1 MGDDFFKLFFG
12 GAFLL
17 IVLVGGVMFLQMEAE
32 AEDKRAIK
40 NYLESRG
47 KAPIPRSWR
56 ERIGD
61 GI

>member
-1 MGDDFFKLFFG
+1 MGDEFFKLFFG

-17 IVLVGGVMFLQMEAE
+17 IVIAGAVIFLQMEAE

-40 NYLESRG
+40 AYMDTHG
-47 KAPIPRSWR
+47 KAPLPSSWR
-56 ERIGD
+56 EKVGS

>member
-1 MGDDFFKLFFG
+1 MGDNFFKLFFG

-17 IVLVGGVMFLQMEAE
+17 IIIVGGVMFLQMEAE

-40 NYLESRG
+40 AYIESRG
-47 KAPIPRSWR
+47 KAPLPKTWR
-56 ERIGD
+56 QKIGD